1 MQRIP
6 LIALTGGPCAGKSS
20 AMAYLADNLAD
31 IGVTA
36 VIAQEQA
43 TNYFVSG
50 IAVPDLITAGT
61 IGDFQSVLARA
72 IMREEDGKREAA
84 ALMPGEQKV
93 ILCDRGILDNAAYV
107 DEQFFAVLLHELG
120 MSREEALARY
130 DAVFHLVTAADGAP
144 EHYNLDNEAR
154 SETPEEARELDRRTY
169 NAWSGHEHLTI
180 VANVD
185 TAGNQMAFDAKLHKL
200 YRGICHALG
209 IPAPVEIERKFLMRP
224 SVIGALHAA
233 ASEARAV
240 DIRQAY
246 LEQND
251 NGTERRIRARMQ
263 PDGSLADRGNTYSYT
278 EKRQISDLVRNE
290 SSRMI
295 SLREY
300 VTYEQEERD
309 QGRDILRK
317 RRYNFVDGYTYFH
330 LDVFSNRAGLVQL
343 EVEFT
348 DKSEELILPD
358 WLLAHVV
365 REVTEDA
372 DFKNA
377 NIALT
382 NPIIPSN

>member
-20 AMAYLADNLAD
+20 AMAYLLDNLAD

-50 IAVPDLITAGT
+50 ITIPDLITAGT
-61 IGDFQSVLARA
+61 LGDFQSVLTRA
-72 IMREEDGKREAA
+72 IIREEDGKREAA

-130 DAVFHLVTAADGAP
+130 DAVFHLVTAADGAL

-154 SETPEEARELDRRTY
+154 NETPEEARELDRRTH
-169 NAWSGHEHLTI
+169 NAWSGHEHLAI
-180 VANVD
+180 VANRD
-185 TAGNQMAFDAKLHKL
+185 AAGNQITFDTKLHKL

-224 SVIGALHAA
+224 SVISALQTNVP
-233 ASEARAV
+233 EARAV

-246 LEQND
+246 LEQTD

-263 PDGSLADRGNTYSYT
+263 PDGNLADRGNTYSYT
-278 EKRQISDLVRNE
+278 EKRPVSDLIRNE
-290 SSRMI
+290 SSRMV

-300 VTYEQEERD
+300 VAYEQEERD
-309 QGRDILRK
+309 QERDILKK
-317 RRYNFVDGYTYFH
+317 RRYNFVDAYTYFH
-330 LDVFSNRAGLVQL
+330 LDVFQNRAGLVQL

-348 DKSEELILPD
+348 DASEELVLPD
-358 WLLAHVV
+358 WLEQYVV
-365 REVTEDA
+365 REVTDDA
-372 DFKNA
+372 RFKNA
-377 NIALT
+377 NIALS
-382 NPIIPSN
+382 NPIVPSK